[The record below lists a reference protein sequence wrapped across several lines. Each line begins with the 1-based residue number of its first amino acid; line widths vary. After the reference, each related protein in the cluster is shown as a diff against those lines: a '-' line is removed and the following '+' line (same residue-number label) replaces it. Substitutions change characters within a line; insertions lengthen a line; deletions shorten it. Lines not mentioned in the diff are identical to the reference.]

1 MDWRLFSDTH
11 LSVLIHL
18 CLRII
23 RDGGWVEEVE
33 ETVRLHL
40 RALQEWLLGID
51 FSRVLVK
58 RYLLGDCAHTAF
70 ALVLLLF
77 RHLVKR
83 I

>member
-1 MDWRLFSDTH
+1 MDWPQFSDTH

-33 ETVRLHL
+33 EAVRFHL
-40 RALQEWLLGID
+40 RTLQEWLTSVD
-51 FSRVLVK
+51 FSSVLLK
-58 RYLLGDCAHTAF
+58 RYLLGNCAHTAF